1 MFNRSYYVA
10 FGLVSL
16 LALLALSLPDRTAH
30 RVKLAVSALYLPL
43 FGLAGSLQGLL
54 DQTGAVVQPRKS
66 LLREV
71 EVLRRQNAEL
81 RLRMAQLEE
90 AWQENQRLREA
101 LQWQGRQPWRVKAAR
116 VVGQDP
122 ANWWRNVHIDL
133 GSRDGIEPNFN
144 VLTAEG
150 LVGRVSEVG
159 FARSRV
165 LLVGDP
171 GCRVAAQ
178 VQETRE
184 KGSIM
189 PSASSLDR
197 LVVGLMYLPGTGECR
212 PGHRVITSGDGGI
225 FAKGIPLGTIVEVQ
239 TNEFGLYLEARV
251 RLAANLNRLDE
262 VWVLIP

>member
-1 MFNRSYYVA
+1 MFTRSYYVA
-10 FGLVSL
+10 FGLV
-16 LALLALSLPDRTAH
+16 ALLAFLALNLPDRTAH
-30 RVKLAVSALYLPL
+30 KVKLAVSALYLPL
-43 FGLAGSLQGLL
+43 FGLAGSFQGLL
-54 DQTGAVVQPRKS
+54 DQAGGLVLPRKT

-71 EVLRRQNAEL
+71 DLLRQENGEL
-81 RLRMAQLEE
+81 RLRLAQLEE
-90 AWQENQRLREA
+90 AWIENQRLRQS
-101 LQWQGRQPWRVKAAR
+101 LQWQDRVPWRVKAAR
-116 VVGQDP
+116 VVGHDP
-122 ANWWRNVHIDL
+122 ANWWRNIHIDL
-133 GSRDGIEPNFN
+133 GSRDGIRPNFN

-197 LVVGLMYLPGTGECR
+197 MVVALTYLPGTAVCR

-225 FAKGIPLGTIVEVQ
+225 FTNGIPVGTVIEVQ
-239 TNEFGLYLEARV
+239 TNDFGLYLEARV
-251 RLAANLNRLDE
+251 RLAVNLNRLEE

>member
-1 MFNRSYYVA
+1 MFKRSDYVA
-10 FGLVSL
+10 FGLVAL
-16 LALLALSLPDRTAH
+16 LALLALNLPDRTAH

-43 FGLAGSLQGLL
+43 FGLAGSVQGLI
-54 DQTGAVVQPRKS
+54 DQAGGLMVPRKS
-66 LLREV
+66 LLREMDA
-71 EVLRRQNAEL
+71 LRRENGAL
-81 RLRMAQLEE
+81 RLRMAQFEE
-90 AWQENQRLREA
+90 AWIENERLRAA
-101 LQWQGRQPWRVKAAR
+101 LEWQGRMPWRMRAAR

-122 ANWWRNVHIDL
+122 SNWWRNIHIDL
-133 GSRDGIEPNFN
+133 GSRDGIRPNFN

-165 LLVGDP
+165 VMLGDP

-189 PSASSLDR
+189 ASASSLDR
-197 LVVGLMYLPGTGECR
+197 LVVELTYLPGTAVCR

-225 FAKGIPLGTIVEVQ
+225 FTNGIPVGTIIEVQ

-262 VWVLIP
+262 VWVMIP

>member
-1 MFNRSYYVA
+1 MFKRSYYVA
-10 FGLVSL
+10 FGLVAL
-16 LALLALSLPDRTAH
+16 LALLALNLPERTAPK
-30 RVKLAVSALYLPL
+30 VKLAVSALYLPL
-43 FGLAGSLQGLL
+43 FGLAGSFQGLF
-54 DQTGAVVQPRKS
+54 DQAGALAMPRRT
-66 LLREV
+66 LLREIDA
-71 EVLRRQNAEL
+71 LRRENGEMRL
-81 RLRMAQLEE
+81 RLAQVEE
-90 AWQENQRLREA
+90 AWLENQRLRQA
-101 LQWQGRQPWRVKAAR
+101 LEWQDRLPWRVKAAR

-122 ANWWRNVHIDL
+122 SNWWRNIHINL
-133 GSRDGIEPNFN
+133 GSRDGILPNLN
-144 VLTAEG
+144 VLTADG

-197 LVVGLMYLPGTGECR
+197 LVVDLTYLPGTAVCR

-225 FAKGIPLGTIVEVQ
+225 FTEGIPVGTIIEVQ

-251 RLAANLNRLDE
+251 RLEANLNRLDE

>member
-1 MFNRSYYVA
+1 MFKRSYYVA
-10 FGLVSL
+10 FGLVAVF
-16 LALLALSLPDRTAH
+16 ALLALNLPDRAAR

-43 FGLAGSLQGLL
+43 FGLAGSLHGLL
-54 DQTGAVVQPRKS
+54 DQAGGLALPRRA
-66 LLREV
+66 LLRELDLLQL
-71 EVLRRQNAEL
+71 ENGQL
-81 RLRMAQLEE
+81 RLRVAQLEE
-90 AWQENQRLREA
+90 AWLENQRLRES
-101 LQWQGRQPWRVKAAR
+101 LQWQERSPWRVKAAR

-122 ANWWRNVHIDL
+122 ANWWRNLHIDL
-133 GSRDGIEPNFN
+133 GSRDGMRPNLN

-171 GCRVAAQ
+171 GLRVAAQ

-197 LVVGLMYLPGTGECR
+197 LVVELTYLPGTAACR

-225 FAKGIPLGTIVEVQ
+225 FTNGIPVGTVIAVQ
-239 TNEFGLYLEARV
+239 TNDFGLYLEAQV
-251 RLAANLNRLDE
+251 RLAANLNRLEE
-262 VWVLIP
+262 VWVLMP

>member
-1 MFNRSYYVA
+1 MFIRSYYVA
-10 FGLVSL
+10 ISLVAL
-16 LALLALSLPDRTAH
+16 LALLTLNLSDRSAQK
-30 RVKLAVSALYLPL
+30 VKLAVSALYLPL
-43 FGLAGSLQGLL
+43 FGLAGSVEGLV
-54 DQTGAVVQPRKS
+54 DQAGSMLRPRS
-66 LLREV
+66 VILREL
-71 EVLRRQNAEL
+71 EVLKEENAQL
-81 RLRMAQLEE
+81 RLQVSQMGE
-90 AWQENQRLREA
+90 AWMENRRLRQA
-101 LQWQGRQPWRVKAAR
+101 LEWQERLPWKVKAAR

-122 ANWWRNVHIDL
+122 ANWWRNIHINL
-133 GSRDGIEPNFN
+133 GSRDGIRPNLN
-144 VLTAEG
+144 VLTADG

-165 LLVGDP
+165 LLLGDP

-197 LVVGLMYLPGTGECR
+197 MVVNLSYLPGTAASR

-225 FAKGIPLGTIVEVQ
+225 FTNGIPVGTVIEVQ

>member
-1 MFNRSYYVA
+1 MFKRSYYVA
-10 FGLVSL
+10 LGLVAAL
-16 LALLALSLPDRTAH
+16 AFLALNLPERVAH
-30 RVKLAVSALYLPL
+30 KVKLGINALYLPL
-43 FGLAGSLQGLL
+43 FGLAGSVQGLL
-54 DQTGAVVQPRKS
+54 DQAAVLMMPRRV

-71 EVLRRQNAEL
+71 EALRRENGEL
-81 RLRMAQLEE
+81 RARVAQLGE
-90 AWQENQRLREA
+90 AWRENQRLRQA
-101 LQWQGRQPWRVKAAR
+101 LQWEERVPWRVKGAR

-122 ANWWRNVHIDL
+122 SNWWRSIHIDL
-133 GSRDGIEPNFN
+133 GSRDGIRPNLN
-144 VLTAEG
+144 VLTADG

-159 FARSRV
+159 FTRSRV

-184 KGSIM
+184 KGSVM

-197 LVVGLMYLPGTGECR
+197 MVVDLNYLPGTAACR
-212 PGHRVITSGDGGI
+212 PGHTVITSGDGGI
-225 FAKGIPLGTIVEVQ
+225 FTNGIPVGTIIEVQ

-262 VWVLIP
+262 VWVLLP

>member
-1 MFNRSYYVA
+1 MFKRPYYVA
-10 FGLVSL
+10 MGLVAAL
-16 LALLALSLPDRTAH
+16 AFLALNLPERVAQK
-30 RVKLAVSALYLPL
+30 VKLGVNALYLPL
-43 FGLAGSLQGLL
+43 FGLAGSVQGLL
-54 DQTGAVVQPRKS
+54 EQAAALMVPRRV

-71 EVLRRQNAEL
+71 EELRRENGEL
-81 RLRMAQLEE
+81 RARLAQLGE
-90 AWQENQRLREA
+90 AWRENQRLRQG
-101 LQWQGRQPWRVKAAR
+101 LQWEERIPWRVRAAR

-122 ANWWRNVHIDL
+122 SNWWRSIHIDL
-133 GSRDGIEPNFN
+133 GSRDGLRPNLN
-144 VLTAEG
+144 VMTADG

-159 FARSRV
+159 YARSRV

-197 LVVGLMYLPGTGECR
+197 MVVDLNYLPATAACR
-212 PGHRVITSGDGGI
+212 PGHTVITSGDGGI
-225 FAKGIPLGTIVEVQ
+225 FTNGIPVGTVIEVQ

-251 RLAANLNRLDE
+251 RLAVNLNRLGE
-262 VWVLIP
+262 VWVLLP